1 MPNSL
6 PMTHRATD
14 RVFGLDLLRAAA
26 ILSVICA
33 HGFVV
38 LYPHFG
44 SVLGFFG
51 HGGFYGVELFF
62 VLSGFLIGQILI
74 RQGPALGH
82 AANVAVFYVRRWFR
96 TLPLFFLF
104 LAINVWLEYQF
115 REHHVGFSEALSHG
129 FFLRNLTGFHMS
141 FFPESWSLAI
151 EEWFYLLFPAA
162 LWLGLKIT
170 KRFDGVFLSAAFAF
184 FTFSTVARMLAAND
198 PAATWSEAQRMVVIY
213 RFDALMM
220 GMFAA
225 WLSVRFPVRWRKH
238 RLLVALAGL
247 ALLFWMYATLWKI
260 ENHQLAFGDDS
271 YFARTFRF
279 TLVSLGFALLLPW
292 ASAWKLTR
300 ENSCSTAIRR
310 IALWSYGLYLV
321 HLPVFMIVTEFVF
334 RDSKVAPEGALLF
347 YPANWRCDRPQ
358 RAALSFLR
366 IALHSAA
373 GESGARRR
381 WNSSA
386 RLILIRRLR
395 KTARIQSQRYQA
407 DRRFFGSTPTDIHF
421 KNRAPI
427 PAFQTRSAVEDQVA

>member
-1 MPNSL
+1 MSAGSHPVAQKS
-6 PMTHRATD
+6 PTD

-26 ILSVICA
+26 IMSVICA

-44 SVLGFFG
+44 SVLGVFG

-74 RQGPALGH
+74 RQGPALGR
-82 AANVAVFYVRRWFR
+82 AADVAVFYVRRWFR

-104 LAINVWLEYQF
+104 LAINVGLEYQF
-115 REHHVGFSEALSHG
+115 RHHRVGFAETLSHG

-162 LWLGLKIT
+162 LWLGLKVS

-184 FTFSTVARMLAAND
+184 FAFSTVARMLAATD

-213 RFDALMM
+213 RFDALMI
-220 GMFAA
+220 GVFAA
-225 WLSVRFPVRWRKH
+225 WLSLRFPAWWRKQ
-238 RLLVALAGL
+238 RWLGALAGAVLLVA
-247 ALLFWMYATLWKI
+247 MYATLWKI

-300 ENSCSTAIRR
+300 ENYCSTAIRR

-321 HLPVFMIVTEFVF
+321 HLPVFLVVTQWAFP
-334 RDSKVAPEGALLF
+334 DSKSLLRALDLF
-347 YPANWRCDRPQ
+347 HPPNWRCNCAERV
-358 RAALSFLR
+358 ALSLF
-366 IALHSAA
+366 
-373 GESGARRR
+373 
-381 WNSSA
+381 
-386 RLILIRRLR
+386 
-395 KTARIQSQRYQA
+395 
-407 DRRFFGSTPTDIHF
+407 
-421 KNRAPI
+421 
-427 PAFQTRSAVEDQVA
+427 

>member
-6 PMTHRATD
+6 PMTHRTTD

-82 AANVAVFYVRRWFR
+82 AGSVAVFYVRRWFR

-104 LAINVWLEYQF
+104 LAINVWLEFQF
-115 REHHVGFSEALSHG
+115 RQHHVGVSEALSHG

-184 FTFSTVARMLAAND
+184 FTFSTVARMLAAGD
-198 PAATWSEAQRMVVIY
+198 PAATWSEGQRMVVIY
-213 RFDALMM
+213 RFDALML

-247 ALLFWMYATLWKI
+247 TLLFWMYATLWKI

-300 ENSCSTAIRR
+300 ENSCSTAVRR

-321 HLPVFMIVTEFVF
+321 HLPVFLIVTEFVF
-334 RDSKVAPEGALLF
+334 RDSNKSLLRALASFALQIGGAIVLSALLYRF
-347 YPANWRCDRPQ
+347 
-358 RAALSFLR
+358 F
-366 IALHSAA
+366 
-373 GESGARRR
+373 ESHCT
-381 WNSSA
+381 
-386 RLILIRRLR
+386 RLR
-395 KTARIQSQRYQA
+395 EKA
-407 DRRFFGSTPTDIHF
+407 
-421 KNRAPI
+421 APAI
-427 PAFQTRSAVEDQVA
+427 AGIFPRV

>member
-1 MPNSL
+1 
-6 PMTHRATD
+6 MTHRATD
-14 RVFGLDLLRAAA
+14 RVFGPDLLRAAA

-44 SVLGFFG
+44 SILGFFG

-104 LAINVWLEYQF
+104 LLVNVWLEYRF
-115 REHHVGFSEALSHG
+115 REHHVGVSEAFSHG

-162 LWLGLKIT
+162 LWLGLKLT
-170 KRFDGVFLSAAFAF
+170 NRFDGVFLSAAFGF

-300 ENSCSTAIRR
+300 ENSCSAAVRR

-321 HLPVFMIVTEFVF
+321 HLPVFMIVTEFAF
-334 RDSKVAPEGALLF
+334 RDSNRSLLRALSSFTLQIGGAIALSALLYHF
-347 YPANWRCDRPQ
+347 FESRCT
-358 RAALSFLR
+358 
-366 IALHSAA
+366 
-373 GESGARRR
+373 
-381 WNSSA
+381 
-386 RLILIRRLR
+386 RLR
-395 KTARIQSQRYQA
+395 EKA
-407 DRRFFGSTPTDIHF
+407 
-421 KNRAPI
+421 APAI
-427 PAFQTRSAVEDQVA
+427 AGIFPRT

>member
-1 MPNSL
+1 
-6 PMTHRATD
+6 MTHRATD

-44 SVLGFFG
+44 AVLGVFG

-96 TLPLFFLF
+96 TLPLFLLF
-104 LAINVWLEYQF
+104 LAINVWLEYRF

-162 LWLGLKIT
+162 LWLGLKIS
-170 KRFDGVFLSAAFAF
+170 KRFDSVFLAAAFAF

-225 WLSVRFPVRWRKH
+225 WFSVRFPVRWGKH

-321 HLPVFMIVTEFVF
+321 HLPVFMIVTEFAF
-334 RDSKVAPEGALLF
+334 RDSNKSVVRALSSFALQIGGAILLSALLYRF
-347 YPANWRCDRPQ
+347 FESRCT
-358 RAALSFLR
+358 
-366 IALHSAA
+366 
-373 GESGARRR
+373 
-381 WNSSA
+381 
-386 RLILIRRLR
+386 RLR
-395 KTARIQSQRYQA
+395 EKA
-407 DRRFFGSTPTDIHF
+407 
-421 KNRAPI
+421 AP
-427 PAFQTRSAVEDQVA
+427 AVAGIFPRG

>member
-1 MPNSL
+1 
-6 PMTHRATD
+6 MTHRTID

-44 SVLGFFG
+44 SILGFFG

-104 LAINVWLEYQF
+104 LAINVWLEYRF
-115 REHHVGFSEALSHG
+115 REHHVGVSEALSHG

-213 RFDALMM
+213 RFDALML
-220 GMFAA
+220 GMLAA

-247 ALLFWMYATLWKI
+247 ALLLWMYTTLWKF

-334 RDSKVAPEGALLF
+334 RDSKSLPRALASFSLQIGGAIVLSALLYQF
-347 YPANWRCDRPQ
+347 FESRCT
-358 RAALSFLR
+358 
-366 IALHSAA
+366 
-373 GESGARRR
+373 
-381 WNSSA
+381 
-386 RLILIRRLR
+386 RLR
-395 KTARIQSQRYQA
+395 EKAA
-407 DRRFFGSTPTDIHF
+407 PAVAGFFP
-421 KNRAPI
+421 RA
-427 PAFQTRSAVEDQVA
+427 

>member
-1 MPNSL
+1 MPNKHPL
-6 PMTHRATD
+6 THRTAE

-26 ILSVICA
+26 IMSVICA

-74 RQGPALGH
+74 RQGPALGR

-104 LAINVWLEYQF
+104 LAINVCLEYQF
-115 REHHVGFSEALSHG
+115 RQHHVGFSEALSHG

-162 LWLGLKIT
+162 LWLGLKIS

-184 FTFSTVARMLAAND
+184 FAFSTVTRMLAATD
-198 PAATWSEAQRMVVIY
+198 PAATWSDAQRMVVIY
-213 RFDALMM
+213 RFDALMF
-220 GMFAA
+220 GMFGA
-225 WLSVRFPVRWRKH
+225 WLSVRFPGWWRKH
-238 RLLVALAGL
+238 RLLGAIAGAVLLLA
-247 ALLFWMYATLWKI
+247 MYATLWKI
-260 ENHQLAFGDDS
+260 ENHHLAFGDDS

-292 ASAWKLTR
+292 ASAWTLTR
-300 ENSCSTAIRR
+300 ENFCSTAVRR

-321 HLPVFMIVTEFVF
+321 HLPVFLIVTEFVF
-334 RDSKVAPEGALLF
+334 RDSKSLLRALASFTIQIGGAIVLSALLYRYF
-347 YPANWRCDRPQ
+347 EARCT
-358 RAALSFLR
+358 
-366 IALHSAA
+366 
-373 GESGARRR
+373 
-381 WNSSA
+381 
-386 RLILIRRLR
+386 RLR
-395 KTARIQSQRYQA
+395 EKAAPAVAGI
-407 DRRFFGSTPTDIHF
+407 FP
-421 KNRAPI
+421 RA
-427 PAFQTRSAVEDQVA
+427 

>member
-1 MPNSL
+1 MRERGPIS
-6 PMTHRATD
+6 PSVVGVSPARMHRPTD

-26 ILSVICA
+26 IVSVVCA

-38 LYPHFG
+38 LYPHLVG
-44 SVLGFFG
+44 VLGILG

-74 RQGPALGH
+74 RQGPALGR

-104 LAINVWLEYQF
+104 LGINVWLELQF
-115 REHHVGFSEALSHG
+115 RQHAVGFSETLSHG
-129 FFLRNLTGFHMS
+129 FFLRNLTSFHMS

-162 LWLGLKIT
+162 LWLGLKMS
-170 KRFDGVFLSAAFAF
+170 KRFDVVFLSAAFAF

-213 RFDALMM
+213 RFDALMI

-225 WLSVRFPVRWRKH
+225 WISVRFPVRWRKH
-238 RLLVALAGL
+238 GLLGALVGV
-247 ALLFWMYATLWKI
+247 ALLFAMYATLWKI
-260 ENHQLAFGDDS
+260 ENHHLAFGDDS

-292 ASAWKLTR
+292 ASGWALTK
-300 ENSCSTAIRR
+300 ENFCSIAIRR

-321 HLPVFMIVTEFVF
+321 HLPVFLIVTESVF
-334 RDSKVAPEGALLF
+334 RDSNKSLLRALSSFTLQIGGAIVLSALLYHF
-347 YPANWRCDRPQ
+347 FESRCT
-358 RAALSFLR
+358 
-366 IALHSAA
+366 
-373 GESGARRR
+373 
-381 WNSSA
+381 
-386 RLILIRRLR
+386 RLR
-395 KTARIQSQRYQA
+395 EKA
-407 DRRFFGSTPTDIHF
+407 
-421 KNRAPI
+421 API
-427 PAFQTRSAVEDQVA
+427 VAGLFSRD